1 MRRPASPSSNFRGSL
16 NVLDGVLQA
25 GQDPAVSKGQRRRLA
40 EASYP
45 SRFMRQS
52 ATRSRSYWQS
62 FALLRCGSNKT
73 HIVARRIAC
82 NEHEA
87 QRIGSIFVNN
97 FQGVNAVTQGFTH
110 LPALFIADKT
120 MDEDMLKGNFLHKF
134 HAHGDHAGNPE
145 ENDVIARHQDARRI
159 KLLQFVRLVRP
170 AKGGKRP

>member
-1 MRRPASPSSNFRGSL
+1 M
-16 NVLDGVLQA
+16 LQA
-25 GQDPAVSKGQRRRLA
+25 GQDPAVSKGQRR
-40 EASYP
+40 P
-45 SRFMRQS
+45 F
-52 ATRSRSYWQS
+52 SRSIIPIEVHEGKARRVPDLIGKVS
-62 FALLRCGSNKT
+62 RRFDAVPIKT

-82 NEHEA
+82 NEHKA